1 MRLDK
6 ERRLE
11 RRLERSDSKSIVTPS
26 YIATLHSS
34 FRSSQGFRG
43 VDGGAMW
50 CQSWSNEPAFESFVT
65 DREVFI
71 GRVKDSV
78 DKSQEMVYE
87 DVGGWSF
94 DKDLEEEGV
103 RARKL
108 QQSQGEGGILEAII
122 KMEGKQ

>member
-1 MRLDK
+1 
-6 ERRLE
+6 
-11 RRLERSDSKSIVTPS
+11 
-26 YIATLHSS
+26 
-34 FRSSQGFRG
+34 
-43 VDGGAMW
+43 MW

>member
-43 VDGGAMW
+43 GGRG
-50 CQSWSNEPAFESFVT
+50 SNVVPE
-65 DREVFI
+65 
-71 GRVKDSV
+71 
-78 DKSQEMVYE
+78 
-87 DVGGWSF
+87 
-94 DKDLEEEGV
+94 LEQ
-103 RARKL
+103 RA
-108 QQSQGEGGILEAII
+108 GI
-122 KMEGKQ
+122 